1 VAEAQEPK
9 HIRAVDDLEA
19 LIGLASRALEQ
30 GREAESARLMGRIFS
45 EAALDDVKNLIGLM
59 AEEWLGSFGADAPA
73 PGRERAK
80 AELAAAAES
89 AAAERNDE
97 ALRHAQDAL
106 AALPEGRSR
115 HPGARLIVLG
125 LRGALDRAQGRPILG
140 GAEPAAADWV
150 AAANEGTQHYAAG
163 RYAESLACYE
173 RAAAANAQNASLWYN
188 KGNALRMLKRPLEE
202 VFSCYQEAVRL
213 DPRHA
218 GAWTNGA
225 LVLEL
230 MSRWGDADAF
240 WNESLK
246 LDANRA
252 EAWARKALCLHRLGK
267 DAEAAPACE
276 RAVQLKPELAQ
287 AWAIK
292 SAVESRLGNT
302 EKAREAYARASELQ
316 KAKSSS

>member
-1 VAEAQEPK
+1 MAEVREPK
-9 HIRAVDDLEA
+9 HIRTVDDLES
-19 LIGLASRALEQ
+19 LIGLASEALEQ
-30 GREAESARLMGRIFS
+30 GLEAEAARLMGRIFS
-45 EAALDDVKNLIGLM
+45 EAALEDVKNLIGLM
-59 AEEWLGSFGADAPA
+59 AEEWLGALGTDAPA
-73 PGRERAK
+73 PAREKAK
-80 AELAAAAES
+80 AGLAAAADS

-115 HPGARLIVLG
+115 HPGARLIALG
-125 LRGALDRAQGRPILG
+125 LQGALARTQGRPLG

-150 AAANEGTQHYAAG
+150 AMANEGTRHYAAG
-163 RYAESLACYE
+163 RYEESLACYE
-173 RAAAANAQNASLWYN
+173 RAAAANADNASLWYN

-225 LVLEL
+225 LMLEML
-230 MSRWGDADAF
+230 SRWGDADAF

-252 EAWARKALCLHRLGK
+252 EAWARKALCLHRLGR

-276 RAVQLKPELAQ
+276 RAVQLKPGLAQ

-292 SAVESRLGNT
+292 AAVESRLGNT
-302 EKAREAYARASELQ
+302 DKAREAYARANELQ
-316 KAKSSS
+316 KPTGSS